1 MPAYLSLFNF
11 TEQGIHNI
19 KGTLERV
26 EALRQAAQAAGG
38 RIIGVWYLMGQYD
51 GMVIFETPDDE
62 TAMRQLVLNGLRG
75 NNRSTTLR
83 AFSEEE
89 MGKVLAGLP

>member
-1 MPAYLSLFNF
+1 MSAYLSLFNF
-11 TEQGIHNI
+11 TEQGIHNV

-26 EALRQAAQAAGG
+26 AALREAAKAVGG
-38 RIIGVWYLMGQYD
+38 RVIGVWYLMGQYD
-51 GMVIFETPDDE
+51 GMIIFEAPDDE
-62 TAMRQLVLNGLRG
+62 TAMRQLVANGLQG
-75 NNRSTTLR
+75 NNRSTTMR